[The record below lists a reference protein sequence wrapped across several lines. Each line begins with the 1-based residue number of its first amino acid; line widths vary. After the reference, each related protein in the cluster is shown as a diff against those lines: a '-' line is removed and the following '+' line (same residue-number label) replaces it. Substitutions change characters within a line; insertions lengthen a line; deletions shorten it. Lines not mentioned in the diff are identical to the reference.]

1 MNTLRRLLS
10 TTLLLVALA
19 ATAVGQTVSRV
30 EYYWD
35 TDPGRGHGT
44 PITGWSAAN
53 QVNINTTI
61 STAGLSA
68 GIHTLGLRS
77 RSNYGVWSPV
87 YLQRVVV
94 GQQVSRIEYFY
105 DTDPGYGNGTA
116 YASTEAGG
124 TVVINDAQLSATGIS
139 DGFHRLGLRARA
151 GTNGMWSPT
160 YWAPVLVNGAGVVQV
175 EYFFDTVPA
184 YGEGT
189 QYTSFTHGTT
199 VSINNAQL
207 SAAGVSDGF
216 HRLGLRAKSGGLNG
230 LWSPVYWQDV
240 LVNSVGIT
248 QVEYFYDSVPAYGE
262 GTQYTAFTQGTT
274 VNINNAQLSA
284 AGISDGFH
292 RLGLRAKSGGS
303 NGLWSPVYWQDV
315 LVNGA
320 GITQVE
326 YFFDDVPAYGEG
338 IQYTAFTQ
346 GSTVNINNAQLSA
359 TGVSNGYHRLGL
371 RAKSGGPN
379 GLWSPVYW
387 QNVLVNGAGITQVE
401 YYWDDANPALGE
413 ATPYTG
419 FTAGTMVN
427 ISGAQISTAGLS
439 TGVHRL
445 ALRARTGN
453 GLWSPTYFHEVFV
466 GQGADYAE
474 YYWDTDPGYGN
485 GSAIPLTADTVA
497 MVNLSN
503 IAVPTS
509 DGLHVLCIRARAGKM
524 WSPTYTKTYCNAPTP
539 QFSILGGDTV
549 CQGEQIIVLD
559 ESEGVTAQ
567 SLYYWDMNSD
577 GTDDYTVH
585 GDLTHTYTQAGV
597 YTLTLGLGA
606 DESCRNTYSR
616 TVMVRSTQSP
626 SVSISRDKN
635 GVCEGTEVRFVATT
649 QRAADY
655 SPQLEW
661 YRNDTLM
668 AGLTADTIYLDDL
681 RNGDR
686 IRALVRVD
694 NPCATADS
702 AWSSQLS
709 MTIYSLPEVTL
720 HHRRFVFSDETAFT
734 LASRFQGTPAGGT
747 YRLNGVESSLFNPS
761 RNANELYEISYT
773 YTNNHGCSSTVIDT
787 FELRERVYY
796 TLTAQTDSALHGSVT
811 GGGSYVI
818 GDTAT
823 VTAIPAQHFVFDH
836 WNDGDTTNPRK
847 VEVLSD
853 TTLTAYWQLVCPD
866 TSYVFEAEACD
877 SYLWHGVT
885 YTTSVDTPTYTTQ
898 DILGCDSVTTL
909 HLTMKQSSTA
919 TETVTACNSY
929 TWYGTEYT
937 ASTTVPTHT
946 ILNAVGCDSVTT
958 LHLTVNYSNSAV
970 ETVTACNSYVWHG
983 GEYTT
988 STNTPT
994 YTTQNV
1000 AGCDSVTTLHLTI
1013 NHCSS
1018 TAITACDSYTWR
1030 GTTYNASGT
1039 YTDGTDTLVLTLNQ
1053 SNAATLNVTVCDS
1066 YTWHGTTYTASTV
1079 TPTFTSQNVNG
1090 CDSVTTLHLTV
1101 HHSTTG
1107 IETVTACDN
1116 YTWHGNNYTAS
1127 TVTPT
1132 YTSENAMGCDSVTTL
1147 HLTINHSSA
1156 VVDNIVACDNYTWHG
1171 VSYSVSTTT
1180 PTYVTQN
1187 TVGCDSV
1194 TTLHL
1199 TVNHSNTA
1207 TEMVTACDSYLWHG
1221 VTYTASTNTPTHT
1234 TQNMAG
1240 CDSVT
1245 TLYLTINNSSSAT
1258 FSATACDSYE
1268 WHGTLY
1274 TASTDTA
1281 SFTSVNNVGCDS
1293 VTTLHLVVNHSSTAV
1308 DNVTVCG
1315 SYMWHG
1321 TTYIASTNTPTYV
1334 TQNAVGCDSVTTLH
1348 LTVNQNSSAVETIT
1362 ACDSLLWHG
1371 TTYIASTNTPTYV
1384 TQNAVGCDSV
1394 TTLHLT
1400 INYSTTATDNI
1411 TACDSYT
1418 WHDVTYTASTST
1430 PTFTDVNA
1438 AGCPLVTTLHLT
1450 LNHSNSA
1457 VETVTACNNYVWH
1470 GTEYSSST
1478 VTPTY
1483 TSENAAG
1490 CDSVTTLHLT
1500 INVCSLTEITACDSY
1515 TWRGT
1520 TYVTSGTY
1528 TDGTDT
1534 LILTVNQSNSG
1545 IETATACDSYLWH
1558 GTVYTAST
1566 NTPTYT
1572 SQNVN
1577 GCDSVTTLHL
1587 TVGNSSTGVETVT
1600 ACDSYVWHGTEYIAS
1615 TYTPVYT
1622 SENAAGCDSVTTL
1635 HLTINHSTSAVETLS
1650 ACDSYTWHGTVYT
1663 ASTNTPT
1670 YTSVNASGCDSVT
1683 TLHLTVNYST
1693 TATESITACDSYE
1706 WHGVEYT
1713 ASTNTPTYTSTNTA
1727 GCPSVTTLHLM
1738 VNYSSAGVETVTAC
1752 NSYVWHGTVYTA
1764 STNTPTFTSENVAGC
1779 DSVTTLH
1786 LTVNNCSTTEVTV
1799 CDSYSWHG
1807 TVYTASGI
1815 YTDGTDTLILT
1826 VNYSSAATEVVTA
1839 CNSYEWHGTIYVVS
1853 TNNPTYTT
1861 LNAAGCDS
1869 VTTLHLT
1876 INNCST
1882 TEVTACDSYTWNG
1895 IVYNVSGTYINGNDT
1910 LVLTVNYSNTMTEI
1924 ATACDR
1930 YEWYGTVYQVSTNN
1944 PTHTL
1949 TNAAGCDSVISLH
1962 LTIKHS
1968 NSVVETV
1975 TSCDSYVW
1983 HGTEY
1988 TTSTNEPTH
1997 TLPNSVGCDSVITL
2011 HLTIKYSSYVTE
2023 TDTACDI
2030 YTWHGTDYTASTS
2043 TPTFTIPNAVGCDS
2057 VTTLHLTV
2065 NHSTSDTTVVSG
2077 VDTLEWRGQVIT
2089 SEGVYVD
2096 SLLTVAGCDSI
2107 LVLIFHPN
2115 VAIDEATDITL
2126 VVYPNPTTGRVTIAA
2141 DGVRR
2146 VEVYNVNGQRIATTN
2161 GNTELDLSSQP
2172 SGVYILRIMTE
2183 QATYLARV
2191 VKK

>member
-1 MNTLRRLLS
+1 MKTLRRLLS
-10 TTLLLVALA
+10 TTLLLVAFV

-44 PITGWSAAN
+44 AITGWSAAN

-61 STAGLSA
+61 STAGLPA
-68 GIHTLGLRS
+68 GIHTLGIRS

-94 GQQVSRIEYFY
+94 GQRVSRIEYFY

-151 GTNGMWSPT
+151 GANGMWSPT

-189 QYTSFTHGTT
+189 PYTSFTHSTT

-207 SAAGVSDGF
+207 SAAGVSDGY
-216 HRLGLRAKSGGLNG
+216 HRLGLRAKSGGSNG
-230 LWSPVYWQDV
+230 MWSPVYWQDV
-240 LVNSVGIT
+240 LVNGAGIT

-284 AGISDGFH
+284 TGVSNGYH
-292 RLGLRAKSGGS
+292 RLGLRAKSGGP
-303 NGLWSPVYWQDV
+303 NGMWSPVYWQDV

-320 GITQVE
+320 GIVQVE
-326 YFFDDVPAYGEG
+326 YFYDSVPTFGAG

-359 TGVSNGYHRLGL
+359 AGISDGYHRLGL
-371 RAKSGGPN
+371 RAKSGGSN
-379 GLWSPVYW
+379 GMWSPVYW
-387 QNVLVNGAGITQVE
+387 QDVLVNGAGITQVE
-401 YYWDDANPALGE
+401 YYWDNANPAYGE

-427 ISGAQISTAGLS
+427 INGAQISTTGLS

-485 GSAIPLTADTVA
+485 GTAIPFTADTVA

-509 DGLHVLCIRARAGKM
+509 NGLHVLCIRARAGQM
-524 WSPTYTKTYCNAPTP
+524 WSPTYTKSYCNAPTP
-539 QFSILGGDTV
+539 LFAILGGDTV
-549 CQGEQIIVLD
+549 CQGEQIIILD
-559 ESEGVTAQ
+559 ESQGTSAQ
-567 SLYYWDMNSD
+567 SYYFWDMQSD
-577 GTDDYTVH
+577 STDDYTIQ
-585 GDLTHTYTQAGV
+585 GDIVHTYTTPGI
-597 YTLTLGLGA
+597 YTITLGLGS
-606 DESCRNTYSR
+606 DLSCRNTYSH
-616 TVMVRSTQSP
+616 TVMVRDTQSP
-626 SVSISRDKN
+626 TVSISRDKN

-649 QRAADY
+649 ERTEGY
-655 SPQLEW
+655 NPQMEW

-668 AGLTADTIYLDDL
+668 AGLTADTIYLSNL

-686 IRALVRVD
+686 IRALVRVY

-702 AWSSQLS
+702 AWSNQLS
-709 MTIYSLPEVTL
+709 MNIYSLPEVTMQR
-720 HHRRFVFSDETAFT
+720 RRFVFTDETAFT
-734 LASRFQGTPAGGT
+734 LASRFNGSPAGGS
-747 YRLNGVESSLFNPS
+747 YYLNGVAAALFNPS
-761 RNANELYEISYT
+761 RNENGLYEISYS
-773 YTNNHGCSSTVIDT
+773 YTNSNGCSSTVTDT

-796 TLTAQTDSALHGSVT
+796 TLTAQADAPLHGSVT
-811 GGGSYVI
+811 GSGSYVI

-823 VTAIPAQHFVFDH
+823 VTALPAQFFVFDH

-909 HLTMKQSSTA
+909 HLTLKQSTTA

-958 LHLTVNYSNSAV
+958 LHLTINYSNSAV

-983 GEYTT
+983 GEYTA

-1000 AGCDSVTTLHLTI
+1000 AGCDSMTTLHLTI

-1018 TAITACDSYTWR
+1018 TAITACGSYTWR
-1030 GTTYNASGT
+1030 GTTHTTSGT

-1053 SNAATLNVTVCDS
+1053 SNAATVNVTVCDS
-1066 YTWHGTTYTASTV
+1066 YTWHGTTYTASTL

-1101 HHSTTG
+1101 NHSSTG
-1107 IETVTACDN
+1107 VETVMACDN
-1116 YTWHGNNYTAS
+1116 YIWHGNNYTAS

-1156 VVDNIVACDNYTWHG
+1156 VVDNVVACDNHTWHG

-1187 TVGCDSV
+1187 AVGCDSV

-1199 TVNHSNTA
+1199 TINHSNTA

-1245 TLYLTINNSSSAT
+1245 TLYLT
-1258 FSATACDSYE
+1258 
-1268 WHGTLY
+1268 
-1274 TASTDTA
+1274 
-1281 SFTSVNNVGCDS
+1281 
-1293 VTTLHLVVNHSSTAV
+1293 
-1308 DNVTVCG
+1308 
-1315 SYMWHG
+1315 
-1321 TTYIASTNTPTYV
+1321 
-1334 TQNAVGCDSVTTLH
+1334 
-1348 LTVNQNSSAVETIT
+1348 
-1362 ACDSLLWHG
+1362 
-1371 TTYIASTNTPTYV
+1371 
-1384 TQNAVGCDSV
+1384 
-1394 TTLHLT
+1394 
-1400 INYSTTATDNI
+1400 
-1411 TACDSYT
+1411 
-1418 WHDVTYTASTST
+1418 
-1430 PTFTDVNA
+1430 
-1438 AGCPLVTTLHLT
+1438 

-1457 VETVTACNNYVWH
+1457 VETVTACNNYV
-1470 GTEYSSST
+1470 
-1478 VTPTY
+1478 
-1483 TSENAAG
+1483 
-1490 CDSVTTLHLT
+1490 
-1500 INVCSLTEITACDSY
+1500 
-1515 TWRGT
+1515 
-1520 TYVTSGTY
+1520 
-1528 TDGTDT
+1528 
-1534 LILTVNQSNSG
+1534 
-1545 IETATACDSYLWH
+1545 WH

-1587 TVGNSSTGVETVT
+1587 TVGNSSTGIETVI
-1600 ACDSYVWHGTEYIAS
+1600 ACDSYVWHGTEYNAS

-1650 ACDSYTWHGTVYT
+1650 ACDSYTWHGTAYT

-1670 YTSVNASGCDSVT
+1670 YTSVNAAGCDSVT
-1683 TLHLTVNYST
+1683 TLHLTINYST
-1693 TATESITACDSYE
+1693 TATDNITACDSYT
-1706 WHGVEYT
+1706 WHDVTYT

-1727 GCPSVTTLHLM
+1727 GCPSLTTLHLT

-1752 NSYVWHGTVYTA
+1752 NSYVWHGMVYTA

-1815 YTDGTDTLILT
+1815 YTDGTDTLVLT

-1839 CNSYEWHGTIYVVS
+1839 CNSYEWHGTTYVVS

-1876 INNCST
+1876 INHCST

-1895 IVYNVSGTYINGNDT
+1895 TVYNVSGTYFNGNDT
-1910 LVLTVNYSNTMTEI
+1910 LVLTVNYSNSVTEI

-1949 TNAAGCDSVISLH
+1949 TNAAGCDSVITLH

-2030 YTWHGTDYTASTS
+2030 YTWHGTDYTSSTS

-2089 SEGVYVD
+2089 SEGMYVD
-2096 SLLTVAGCDSI
+2096 SLLTEAGCDSI
-2107 LVLIFHPN
+2107 LVLVFHAN
-2115 VAIDEATDITL
+2115 ASIDEVEMGTIT
-2126 VVYPNPTTGRVTIAA
+2126 VYPNPTTGRVTIVT
-2141 DGVRR
+2141 DDIRR
-2146 VEVYNVNGQRIATTN
+2146 VDVYNVNGQRVVTTF
-2161 GNTELDLSSQP
+2161 GSAELDLSGLP
-2172 SGVYILRIMTE
+2172 SGVYTLRIETGQTMR
-2183 QATYLARV
+2183 LARV